1 MNNIF
6 LLNLFLEKRN
16 LLQSSIV
23 ILMILIKYIKNVSK
37 YLYFQLYKNIN
48 RIIIDYMKNISIN
61 CIFISITASSEELFD
76 SLIGS
81 SPEKQPKAI
90 VAFSE
95 ESSSTISPQTKGK
108 IFNIF
113 NIIIII

>member
-1 MNNIF
+1 MLLIVWKISLFIF
-6 LLNLFLEKRN
+6 
-16 LLQSSIV
+16 V
-23 ILMILIKYIKNVSK
+23 IFV
-37 YLYFQLYKNIN
+37 
-48 RIIIDYMKNISIN
+48 
-61 CIFISITASSEELFD
+61 SITASSEELFD

-108 IFNIF
+108 MFNIF
-113 NIIIII
+113 NNYSRKILYLILSINIKI